1 VSDVS
6 SSRTGGLSRLRRPSG
21 LALGSTAR
29 RAESPVRGAAQRRR
43 RQSPLPYALLFP
55 IVAYEVIFVV
65 YPIIRG
71 ILLSFQQTQFGQTK
85 YVGFAQY
92 SEMLKDP
99 IFWSSVRT
107 TFEFTFAMVVV
118 WLALG
123 LAVGLLMNWS
133 FRGRGFVRS
142 ILAIPWAIP
151 DIPVVLTFTI
161 MLDPNFGILNRFAS
175 FIPGVHHH
183 IEWLSAPNLAFI
195 AIIIMVGW
203 KGFPF
208 FSLIILS
215 GLQSIP
221 DDLYEAAKVDGAGPI
236 RRFRS
241 ITLPALA
248 PTLGLLGVLA
258 FVFSFQ
264 QFSLI
269 YLSTGGGPGTDTST
283 LSITIYNQAFE
294 FFNYNYASAIAVVG
308 LLLATVVTVLYIV
321 LQRRVARNR
330 RLEGG
335 GAAL

>member
-1 VSDVS
+1 
-6 SSRTGGLSRLRRPSG
+6 
-21 LALGSTAR
+21 
-29 RAESPVRGAAQRRR
+29 
-43 RQSPLPYALLFP
+43 
-55 IVAYEVIFVV
+55 
-65 YPIIRG
+65 
-71 ILLSFQQTQFGQTK
+71 
-85 YVGFAQY
+85 
-92 SEMLKDP
+92 
-99 IFWSSVRT
+99 
-107 TFEFTFAMVVV
+107 
-118 WLALG
+118 
-123 LAVGLLMNWS
+123 
-133 FRGRGFVRS
+133 
-142 ILAIPWAIP
+142 
-151 DIPVVLTFTI
+151 
-161 MLDPNFGILNRFAS
+161 
-175 FIPGVHHH
+175 
-183 IEWLSAPNLAFI
+183 
-195 AIIIMVGW
+195 MVGW

-321 LQRRVARNR
+321 LQRRVARTR